1 MSQYTKITFQAVR
14 RTFYA
19 VLAILISAASL
30 PIIFQ
35 VGQASAAQ
43 LQSRGIQISDSSA
56 SGGTITSGIGSGTN
70 VNYNVS
76 FTTSSTGATGS
87 MVIDFCA
94 QSPIINDTCTAPTGM
109 SASGATLNATAT
121 SGNVQTTTDNWAV
134 TAGISQIKIADD
146 NTGTHPTHDM
156 QASTAESFTLSGI
169 TNPSAAN
176 CSPSDANCT
185 FYARIYTYTGNNYN
199 SGSYSSSTSVG
210 TFVDYGGIALS
221 TTNPITISATVQE
234 QLTFCVSST
243 DAGTW
248 TPAATSQINGCSATN
263 LAYPALTLGHG
274 TPTLILDTTAVDT
287 GKIWTDLSTNATHG
301 AVIDMR
307 SSNLSCTGSGG
318 PGGLSADGGAT
329 CAIPPVGSGA
339 SGVLPIAAGT
349 AAFGMWCGA
358 YAVSGA
364 GTTGSLA
371 CNSNFND
378 TVHTASSPPIYY
390 GMYTNSGAGGVVGPY
405 GATVASA
412 AGPTYNDYLEYV
424 FGATAS
430 LTTPAGIYNSDLS
443 LIATGT
449 F

>member
-1 MSQYTKITFQAVR
+1 M
-14 RTFYA
+14 
-19 VLAILISAASL
+19 
-30 PIIFQ
+30 
-35 VGQASAAQ
+35 
-43 LQSRGIQISDSSA
+43 SDSSA
-56 SGGTITSGIGSGTN
+56 SGGTITSGVGSGTN
-70 VNYNVS
+70 VNYNVT
-76 FTTSSTGATGS
+76 FTTSAAGPAGS

-109 SASGATLNATAT
+109 SASSATLNATAT
-121 SGNVQTTTDNWAV
+121 SGNVQTTTDNWSV
-134 TAGISQIKIADD
+134 TDGLSQIQLYDD
-146 NTGTHPTHDM
+146 NVQPANAHPTHDM
-156 QASTAESFTLSGI
+156 QPSTTESFTLSGI

-176 CSPSDANCT
+176 CSPADANCT
-185 FYARIYTYTGNNYN
+185 FYARIYTYYGNAFN
-199 SGSYSSSTSVG
+199 SGPDAYSSPTSVG
-210 TFVDYGGIALS
+210 TYIDYGGIALS
-221 TTNPITISATVQE
+221 TTNPITVTATVQE

-243 DAGTW
+243 DAATW
-248 TPAATSQINGCSATN
+248 TPSATSQINGCSASN

-274 TPTLILDTTAVDT
+274 TPTLILDTTAVDI

-307 SSNLSCTGSGG
+307 NSNLTCTGPGG
-318 PGGLSADGGAT
+318 AGGLSADGGTT
-329 CAIPPVGSGA
+329 CAIPPVASGA
-339 SGVLPIAAGT
+339 SGVVPIAAGT
-349 AAFGMWCGA
+349 AAFGMWCGP

-371 CNSNFND
+371 CTTNFND

-390 GMYTNSGAGGVVGPY
+390 GMYTNGGTGGVVGPY

-412 AGPTYNDYLEYV
+412 SGPTYNDYLEYV

-430 LTTPAGIYNSDLS
+430 LTTPAGIYNADLS